1 MTDDVSDIADIVME
15 DYIAN
20 GCVACQVS
28 SEPSEHL
35 HNVDQNKICSVYEI
49 LQGKLNL
56 LFDIN
61 RCHFATHI
69 IFNTHHQLDFFSL
82 TVNEL
87 GKEPLLRIRSM
98 RSADPRKGEEL
109 ARKIA
114 RGTANVT
121 VEPNSGSEG

>member
-35 HNVDQNKICSVYEI
+35 HNVDQNKICSVFEI

-82 TVNEL
+82 RVNEL
-87 GKEPLLRIRSM
+87 GKEPLVRIRSM
-98 RSADPRKGEEL
+98 RSGDPREREEIL
-109 ARKIA
+109 GKIL
-114 RGTANVT
+114 RRT
-121 VEPNSGSEG
+121 VEPNSASEG